1 VIHGSARIRAYV
13 LLEQKVFMSAAAAID
28 LASALAFANQNPVC
42 WLATCAGE
50 QPHVRGLLMWF
61 ADQTGFYF
69 HTGTVKPL
77 SDQLVANPRVEVAF
91 HNPGKGPGDGRMMR
105 VSGAVERLHDGALE
119 ARLIRERAWL
129 SDMVAAQKSG
139 TLFLFR
145 IPHGEI
151 LDWTMATNLHER
163 EQVPLRF

>member
-1 VIHGSARIRAYV
+1 
-13 LLEQKVFMSAAAAID
+13 MSAAPAID
-28 LASALAFANQNPVC
+28 LESALSFANQNPAC
-42 WLATCAGE
+42 WLATSVNE

-77 SDQLVANPRVEVAF
+77 SDQLQRNPRVEVAF
-91 HNPGKGPGDGRMMR
+91 YNPGMGKGDGRMMR
-105 VSGAVERLHDGALE
+105 VSGAVERVHNAALE
-119 ARLIRERAWL
+119 ARLIEERVWL
-129 SDMVAAQKSG
+129 KDMVAAQKAG

-151 LDWTMATNLHER
+151 HDWTMATNLHER
-163 EQVPLRF
+163 EQIPLRF

>member
-1 VIHGSARIRAYV
+1 MSSAP
-13 LLEQKVFMSAAAAID
+13 AI
-28 LASALAFANQNPVC
+28 ALSEALSFANQNPAC
-42 WLATCAGE
+42 WLATSMDG
-50 QPHVRGLLMWF
+50 QPHVRGMLMWF

-77 SDQLVANPRVEVAF
+77 SEQLTRNPRVEVAF

-105 VSGAVERLHDGALE
+105 VSGSIERVSDAALE
-119 ARLIRERAWL
+119 ARLVHERAWL
-129 SDMVAAQKSG
+129 SDMVAAQASG

-151 LDWTMATNLHER
+151 HDWTWATNLHER

>member
-1 VIHGSARIRAYV
+1 MSYALA
-13 LLEQKVFMSAAAAID
+13 LSEVF
-28 LASALAFANQNPVC
+28 AFANQNQAC
-42 WLATCAGE
+42 WLATSVDG
-50 QPHVRGLLMWF
+50 QPHVRGMLMWF
-61 ADQTGFYF
+61 ADATGFYF

-77 SDQLVANPRVEVAF
+77 AEQLLRNARVEVAF

-105 VSGAVERLHDGALE
+105 VTGSAERVHDPGLE
-119 ARLIRERAWL
+119 ARLVSERPWL
-129 SDMVAAQKSG
+129 TDMVAAQAAG

-151 LDWTMATNLHER
+151 RDWTMATNLHER

>member
-1 VIHGSARIRAYV
+1 MVHGRRQ
-13 LLEQKVFMSAAAAID
+13 EVFAMS
-28 LASALAFANQNPVC
+28 SEPTVALSEALSFANQNPVC
-42 WLATCAGE
+42 WLATSVNG

-77 SDQLVANPRVEVAF
+77 SEQLTQNPRVEVAF

-105 VSGAVERLHDGALE
+105 VSGAVERVHDPALE

-129 SDMVAAQKSG
+129 SDMVAAKASG

-151 LDWTMATNLHER
+151 RDWTMATNLHER
-163 EQVPLRF
+163 QQVPLQF

>member
-1 VIHGSARIRAYV
+1 
-13 LLEQKVFMSAAAAID
+13 MSAAPTLD
-28 LASALAFANQNPVC
+28 LANALSFANQNPVC
-42 WLATCAGE
+42 WLATSEDG

-77 SDQLVANPRVEVAF
+77 SDQLVKNPRVEVAF
-91 HNPGKGPGDGRMMR
+91 HNPGKGPGESRMMR
-105 VSGAVERLHDGALE
+105 VSGAVERLHDRALE
-119 ARLIRERAWL
+119 ERLVAERAWL
-129 SDMVAAQKSG
+129 KDMVDAQKAA

-151 LDWTMATNLHER
+151 HDWTMAINLHER
-163 EQVPLRF
+163 EQAPLRF